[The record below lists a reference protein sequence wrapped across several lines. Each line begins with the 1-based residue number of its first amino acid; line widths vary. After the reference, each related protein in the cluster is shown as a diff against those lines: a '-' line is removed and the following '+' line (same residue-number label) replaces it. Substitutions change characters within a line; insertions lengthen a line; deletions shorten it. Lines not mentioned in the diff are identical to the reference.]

1 MPIPVAPMLSFDPI
15 AAEFPGFHALELAA
29 HCGTTRRNIQ
39 RWKTEGLSV
48 RCADAVA
55 VKIGLHPLS
64 LWGKAWIDAEDEL
77 ARRETDQAA
86 AALETRR
93 KNDRNYKRRRKE
105 RENTA
110 AGWAFMDG
118 RYRQW
123 SAQQDRNMLEAAQ
136 RGVQAPIVAL

>member
-1 MPIPVAPMLSFDPI
+1 MPIAVAPMLSFDPI
-15 AAEFPGFHALELAA
+15 AAEFPGFYDTELAA
-29 HCGTTRRNIQ
+29 HCGTTRRNII
-39 RWKTEGLSV
+39 RWKQHGLSV

-64 LWGKAWIDAEDEL
+64 LWGKAWMDAEDEL
-77 ARRETDQAA
+77 ERVTADQAEA
-86 AALETRR
+86 GRLSRLE
-93 KNDRNYKRRRKE
+93 KDRNYKRRRKE

-136 RGVQAPIVAL
+136 RGTQAPIMAL